1 MATTSVISAG
11 RDVEAAEWGGG
22 RLVLEKTE
30 YRGAFSSRSAWARVP
45 SSQLMGNGRRW
56 G

>member
-1 MATTSVISAG
+1 MPTTSVMSAARG
-11 RDVEAAEWGGG
+11 DEGAEWGGG

-30 YRGAFSSRSAWARVP
+30 YSGAFSSRSAWARVP
-45 SSQLMGNGRRW
+45 SSQLVGTARRW